1 MIRLGAVYVL
11 AGVVFGAV
19 AVASALARSERRR
32 WVNAGF
38 WGLIA
43 VSFLAGDR
51 LGNVGNGVLVLGL
64 VVLGGVMGLGPA
76 PAPVSVSSVAAP
88 RLGSWI
94 FLPLLLIPLVT
105 LIGTAVLPLIHLGA
119 TPLADPKQV
128 TVIAL
133 ALGVII
139 ALIAAMALTRQPMT
153 APIAE
158 ARRLLQ
164 SVGTAAILPQLLAA
178 LGAVFVLAK
187 VGPAVQVLISGWIPL
202 DNRLAVIAAYCGGM
216 ALFTMIVGNAFAA
229 LPIMMAG
236 LGAPLIVGRFGGD
249 AAVVGALGMLSGFC
263 GTLMTPM
270 AAHNIVPTALLD
282 LPPWAVIRVQ
292 APTALIILAAN
303 MGLMYLLA
311 FHGT

>member
-11 AGVVFGAV
+11 AGLVFGAV
-19 AVASALARSERRR
+19 AVASALARAERRR

-43 VSFLAGDR
+43 VSFLLGDR
-51 LGNVGNGVLVLGL
+51 LGDLGNGLLVLGL
-64 VVLGGVMGLGPA
+64 VALGGVMGLGPA
-76 PAPVSVSSVAAP
+76 PAPVSGGAPTAA

-94 FLPLLLIPLVT
+94 FLPLLIIPIATLVGTATLPVIRLGAAPLV
-105 LIGTAVLPLIHLGA
+105 
-119 TPLADPKQV
+119 DPKQA
-128 TVIAL
+128 TVISL

-139 ALIAAMALTRQPMT
+139 ALGAAMVMTRLPVR
-153 APIAE
+153 APIEE

-187 VGPAVQVLISGWIPL
+187 VGPAVQVLMSGWIPL

-303 MGLMYLLA
+303 IGLMYLIV
-311 FHGT
+311 FHGK

>member
-11 AGVVFGAV
+11 AGAVFGTV
-19 AVASALARSERRR
+19 AVASALARAEPRR

-43 VSFLAGDR
+43 FSFLFGDR
-51 LGNVGNGVLVLGL
+51 LGDMGNGVLVLGL
-64 VVLGGVMGLGPA
+64 VVLGGVIGLGPA
-76 PAPVSVSSVAAP
+76 PAPVTGAAP
-88 RLGSWI
+88 AAPGLGSWI
-94 FLPLLLIPLVT
+94 FLPLLLIPIVT
-105 LIGTAVLPLIHLGA
+105 LIGTAVLPLIHLGSA
-119 TPLADPKQV
+119 PLADPKQV
-128 TVIAL
+128 TIIAL

-139 ALIAAMALTRQPMT
+139 ALVAAMALTRQPIS
-153 APIAE
+153 APIEE

-164 SVGTAAILPQLLAA
+164 SVGTAAVLPQLLAA

-187 VGPAVQVLISGWIPL
+187 VGPAVQLLIGGWIPL
-202 DNRLAVIAAYCGGM
+202 DNRLAVIVAYCGGM
-216 ALFTMIVGNAFAA
+216 AIFTMVVGNAFAA
-229 LPIMMAG
+229 LPIMVAG

-249 AAVVGALGMLSGFC
+249 AAVMGALGMLSGFC

-292 APTALIILAAN
+292 APTALVILAAN
-303 MGLMYLLA
+303 VALMYLLV
-311 FHGT
+311 FHGK

>member
-1 MIRLGAVYVL
+1 MIRLGAVYGL
-11 AGVVFGAV
+11 AGLVFAAV
-19 AVASALARSERRR
+19 AVASALARTERRR

-43 VSFLAGDR
+43 VSFLVGDR
-51 LGNVGNGVLVLGL
+51 LGDLGNGVLVLGL
-64 VVLGGVMGLGPA
+64 VALGGVMGLGPA
-76 PAPVSVSSVAAP
+76 PAPVAGGAPAAAG
-88 RLGSWI
+88 LGSWI
-94 FLPLLLIPLVT
+94 FLPLLIIPLAT
-105 LIGTAVLPLIHLGA
+105 LIGTATLPVIHLGA
-119 TPLADPKQV
+119 APLADPKQA
-128 TVIAL
+128 TVISL
-133 ALGVII
+133 ALGVIL
-139 ALIAAMALTRQPMT
+139 ALVAAMVMTRLPVR
-153 APIAE
+153 APIDE

-187 VGPAVQVLISGWIPL
+187 VGPAVQMLISGWIPL

-282 LPPWAVIRVQ
+282 LPPWAVIRAQ

-303 MGLMYLLA
+303 IGLMYLLV
-311 FHGT
+311 FHGK

>member
-19 AVASALARSERRR
+19 AVASALARAEPRR

-76 PAPVSVSSVAAP
+76 PAPVIVSGAAAP

-105 LIGTAVLPLIHLGA
+105 LVGTAVLPLIHLGA

-153 APIAE
+153 APITE

-187 VGPAVQVLISGWIPL
+187 VGPAVQLLISGWIPL